1 MEQKLAE
8 SQWNSLTGAVDPS
21 SSMVVVKEREVI
33 HRLEGQVDEQRKMR
47 LNDAKQVE
55 AKAAKIKEWV
65 TNKLREVRSYPFKEI
80 KEIYCLVM
88 AVPHDPSFRPINKS
102 MQDIVFGKRSNH
114 VPEMASLRSIIAFRG
129 RSWSKSFTAVTQVLY

>member
-8 SQWNSLTGAVDPS
+8 SQWNSLSGTMDPS

-65 TNKLREVRSYPFKEI
+65 TNKLKEVRLAHFLRYWRDELSCFDSS
-80 KEIYCLVM
+80 
-88 AVPHDPSFRPINKS
+88 AHDPSFRPIKKKYVGYCLWEEVQSRARNGQL
-102 MQDIVFGKRSNH
+102 MIN
-114 VPEMASLRSIIAFRG
+114 
-129 RSWSKSFTAVTQVLY
+129 